1 MKMVYE
7 RMIKDLERVN
17 KLIEKVKDYID
28 FAKEIGLD
36 TSQYEEELET
46 LIERRDRIIEALKS
60 RGYKIEISE

>member
-1 MKMVYE
+1 MVYE